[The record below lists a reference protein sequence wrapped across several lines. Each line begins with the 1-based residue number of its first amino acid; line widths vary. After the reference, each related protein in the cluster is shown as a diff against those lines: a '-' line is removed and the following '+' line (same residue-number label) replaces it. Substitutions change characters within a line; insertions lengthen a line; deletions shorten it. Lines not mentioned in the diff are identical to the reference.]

1 MVTRRQ
7 RPTSDA
13 LRRGPLSPCG
23 YAGARADRAR
33 PNDGGLSAV
42 AMNGR
47 CVGRIAVATRA
58 PWPSLTY
65 RRRIRSARRSPIH
78 KPLTFGT
85 IAIDRSRQDRYRRRP
100 KPTPAQWWCHY
111 LPFSPPPATSALIN
125 IIGATAGLGAAC
137 SRRPEVVS
145 LAHTAFSAFWTAD
158 CIQKEAK

>member
-85 IAIDRSRQDRYRRRP
+85 SDRPIAPRP
-100 KPTPAQWWCHY
+100 
-111 LPFSPPPATSALIN
+111 LPATTEAYARPMMMPLPSLLPSAGHKRIN
-125 IIGATAGLGAAC
+125 KYNRGHSG
-137 SRRPEVVS
+137 SRRCV
-145 LAHTAFSAFWTAD
+145 LATT
-158 CIQKEAK
+158 